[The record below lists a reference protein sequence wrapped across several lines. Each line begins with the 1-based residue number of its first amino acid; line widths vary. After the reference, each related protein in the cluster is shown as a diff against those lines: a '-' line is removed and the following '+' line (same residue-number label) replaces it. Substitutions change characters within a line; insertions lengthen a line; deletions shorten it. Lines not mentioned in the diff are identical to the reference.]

1 MVAERAGWA
10 QGRRLDFMGFGLVQG
25 EDGKK
30 FKTRS
35 GDVVRLRDLL
45 DEARERAEVELKKR
59 RGGDPAD
66 ADEQALLRSNAERIG
81 VAAVKYFDLRQN
93 RNSDYRFSY
102 DAMLDPKGNT
112 AVYVLYAYARIS
124 AILRKAT
131 TTVDAAGL
139 ASATFSEPSERAL
152 ALRVLRLPEVLQQVE
167 ADLLPS
173 RLVDYVYGL
182 SVDFTTFYTA
192 CLVIGSDS
200 EVSRLALCNVVQQ
213 TIKQCLDIL
222 GIEPLDQL

>member
-1 MVAERAGWA
+1 M
-10 QGRRLDFMGFGLVQG
+10 
-25 EDGKK
+25 
-30 FKTRS
+30 
-35 GDVVRLRDLL
+35 
-45 DEARERAEVELKKR
+45 
-59 RGGDPAD
+59 
-66 ADEQALLRSNAERIG
+66 
-81 VAAVKYFDLRQN
+81 
-93 RNSDYRFSY
+93 
-102 DAMLDPKGNT
+102 
-112 AVYVLYAYARIS
+112 
-124 AILRKAT
+124 
-131 TTVDAAGL
+131 